1 MPNFIPVL
9 GNKVLI
15 IPGDQLV
22 LHVTIHCLDYT
33 IFTSQFLLLRV
44 HLQDQD
50 KGVCLILTQTKPKKK
65 NEKSHSLTLAY
76 P

>member
-9 GNKVLI
+9 GI

-44 HLQDQD
+44 YLQDQD
-50 KGVCLILTQTKPKKK
+50 KGVCLILTQTKPQKKMK
-65 NEKSHSLTLAY
+65 N
-76 P
+76 PIP